1 MFWVFPFEYSTS
13 LIMKSDIK
21 NISLANNIYFC
32 VRGWLVTAY
41 YHFKTLQANIL
52 RAKAPEI
59 NCKVN
64 KLQTLSNCIMR

>member
-1 MFWVFPFEYSTS
+1 
-13 LIMKSDIK
+13 MKSDIK

-59 NCKVN
+59 N
-64 KLQTLSNCIMR
+64 